1 MYGLE
6 NISSIMRLVS
16 ADVPDQLMIKVLPSV
31 ARDLGLKEGQ
41 IIQGTISEKGN
52 SIKFSNNT
60 SEISYS
66 LNLTNLKGQKFNFN
80 VDNNNNEFILK
91 SSIKNHVS
99 GINEGVND
107 ETKLVSD
114 YSRWARLFQQ
124 NPILQQVALLA
135 SGGKL
140 INAMYKNGY
149 KPGSEIENFLEEK
162 SGSTT
167 IDKVKKS
174 IDMSG
179 LIGTLL
185 SKENLGL
192 SNKQPLIRSIRE
204 FKSFIL
210 NSGENSSELITEIDI
225 AIDYLDGNKLKRYI
239 SKKNGFNYYKFFIP
253 IDKVSSA
260 QIIFSEIE
268 STLLENENFSRN
280 SHTSLSDTLTYSNS
294 KSPETDLNHKRPELN
309 TFSDK
314 DGSNGNSDERDTEGK
329 NSDRNASDN
338 QGSNIRKRDWAVE
351 LDWSF
356 SPSDKISMRAEIR
369 KKVGMS
375 LTFWINNMNT
385 YSFAK
390 AHQNELVKKIEGLD
404 LPLVS
409 CNILPTLRPVDIK
422 QSPAAKSNFMVD
434 V

>member
-6 NISSIMRLVS
+6 NISSIMRIIS

-52 SIKFSNNT
+52 SIKFSNNS
-60 SEISYS
+60 SEISYA

-80 VDNNNNEFILK
+80 VDNKNNEFILK
-91 SSIKNHVS
+91 SSIKNHV
-99 GINEGVND
+99 GINEGIND

-135 SGGKL
+135 SAGKL
-140 INAMYKNGY
+140 IDAMYKNGY
-149 KPGSEIENFLEEK
+149 KPGSGIEDFLEEK
-162 SGSTT
+162 SGSTN

-192 SNKQPLIRSIRE
+192 SNKQPLIRSIKE

-210 NSGENSSELITEIDI
+210 NSGKNSSELINEIDI
-225 AIDYLDGNKLKRYI
+225 AIDYLDSNKLKRYI

-260 QIIFSEIE
+260 QIVLSEIE

-309 TFSDK
+309 TFSGK

-329 NSDRNASDN
+329 NSDRHTGDN

-375 LTFWINNMNT
+375 LTFWINNANT
-385 YSFAK
+385 YGFAK
-390 AHQNELVKKIEGLD
+390 AHQNELVKKIERLD

-409 CNILPTLRPVDIK
+409 CNILPSLKPADIK

>member
-6 NISSIMRLVS
+6 NISSIMRIIS

-52 SIKFSNNT
+52 SIKFSNNS
-60 SEISYS
+60 SEISYA

-80 VDNNNNEFILK
+80 VDNKNNEFILK
-91 SSIKNHVS
+91 SSIKNHV
-99 GINEGVND
+99 GINEGIND

-140 INAMYKNGY
+140 IDAMYKNGY
-149 KPGSEIENFLEEK
+149 KPGSGIEDFLEEK
-162 SGSTT
+162 SGSTN

-192 SNKQPLIRSIRE
+192 SNKQPLIRSIKE

-210 NSGENSSELITEIDI
+210 NSGKNSSELINEIDI
-225 AIDYLDGNKLKRYI
+225 AIDYLDSNKLKKYI

-260 QIIFSEIE
+260 QIVLSEIE

-309 TFSDK
+309 TFSGK

-329 NSDRNASDN
+329 NSDRHTGDN

-375 LTFWINNMNT
+375 LTFWINNANT
-385 YSFAK
+385 YGFAK
-390 AHQNELVKKIEGLD
+390 AHQNELVKKIERLD

-409 CNILPTLRPVDIK
+409 CNILPSLKPADIK

>member
-6 NISSIMRLVS
+6 NISSIMRIIS

-52 SIKFSNNT
+52 SIKFSNNS
-60 SEISYS
+60 SEISYA

-80 VDNNNNEFILK
+80 VDNKNNEFILK
-91 SSIKNHVS
+91 SSIKNHV
-99 GINEGVND
+99 GINEGIND

-140 INAMYKNGY
+140 IDAMYKNGY
-149 KPGSEIENFLEEK
+149 KPGSGIEDFLEEK
-162 SGSTT
+162 SGSTN

-192 SNKQPLIRSIRE
+192 SNKQPLIRSIKE

-210 NSGENSSELITEIDI
+210 NSGKNSSELINEIDI
-225 AIDYLDGNKLKRYI
+225 AIDYLDSNKLKRYI

-260 QIIFSEIE
+260 QIVLSEIE

-294 KSPETDLNHKRPELN
+294 KSSETDLNHKRPELN
-309 TFSDK
+309 TFSGK

-329 NSDRNASDN
+329 NSDRHTGDN
-338 QGSNIRKRDWAVE
+338 QGSNIGKRDWAVE

-375 LTFWINNMNT
+375 LTFWINNVNT

-390 AHQNELVKKIEGLD
+390 AHQNELVKKIERLD

-409 CNILPTLRPVDIK
+409 CNILPSLKPVDIK

>member
-6 NISSIMRLVS
+6 NISSIMRIIS

-60 SEISYS
+60 SEISYAF
-66 LNLTNLKGQKFNFN
+66 NLTNFKGQKFNFN
-80 VDNNNNEFILK
+80 VNNNNNEFILK

-99 GINEGVND
+99 GISEGISD

-124 NPILQQVALLA
+124 SPILQQVALLA

-149 KPGSEIENFLEEK
+149 KPGSGIEDFFEEK

-192 SNKQPLIRSIRE
+192 SNKQPIIRSIRE

-210 NSGENSSELITEIDI
+210 NSGENSSELINEIDI
-225 AIDYLDGNKLKRYI
+225 AIDYLDSNKLKRYI

-280 SHTSLSDTLTYSNS
+280 SQNSLSDTLTYSNS

-309 TFSDK
+309 TFSEK
-314 DGSNGNSDERDTEGK
+314 DGSNGNSDERDMEGK
-329 NSDRNASDN
+329 NSDRNAGDN
-338 QGSNIRKRDWAVE
+338 QGSNVRKRDWAVE

-356 SPSDKISMRAEIR
+356 SLGDKISMRAEIR
-369 KKVGMS
+369 EKVGMS
-375 LTFWINNMNT
+375 LTFWINNTNT

-390 AHQNELVKKIEGLD
+390 AHKNELVKKIEGLD

-409 CNILPTLRPVDIK
+409 CNILPTLRPVDIE